1 MRLTP
6 GSKVRVPEERPG
18 EAMGEDAA
26 QLLCKSQHF
35 GDANTMDDHQGQQ
48 QPWRG
53 AHLSYKS
60 CACDRGQI
68 WRSATGE
75 PFGAHRIMSGSQM

>member
-48 QPWRG
+48 QPWRVP
-53 AHLSYKS
+53 
-60 CACDRGQI
+60 
-68 WRSATGE
+68 T
-75 PFGAHRIMSGSQM
+75 